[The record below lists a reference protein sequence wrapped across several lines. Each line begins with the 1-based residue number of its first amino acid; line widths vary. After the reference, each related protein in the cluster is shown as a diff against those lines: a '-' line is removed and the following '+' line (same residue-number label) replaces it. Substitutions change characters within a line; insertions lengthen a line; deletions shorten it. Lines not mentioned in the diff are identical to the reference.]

1 MDCAGQLLH
10 NILFTLLSI
19 RDSLHHF
26 RLVNNQ
32 GAILPAAPVFKLS
45 CQTYLYYVFQAQTA
59 RNSSWVTIYEVNAP
73 DAQSILVNG
82 LVPFTT
88 YRLRVI
94 ATNVVGSSAPSE
106 PCKEFQTI
114 QAPPRHPPRNVTVR
128 AVSATNLRV
137 RWIVSEQCCLTTIVM
152 FI

>member
-1 MDCAGQLLH
+1 MEPQLLLETPELSYYTLY
-10 NILFTLLSI
+10 ILY
-19 RDSLHHF
+19 LHT
-26 RLVNNQ
+26 
-32 GAILPAAPVFKLS
+32 I
-45 CQTYLYYVFQAQTA
+45 FQAQTA

-137 RWIVSEQCCLTTIVM
+137 RWIVSDQYRLAFQSLFFHNLTFGIFEDGILIIPCSLNKLTRNCY
-152 FI
+152 